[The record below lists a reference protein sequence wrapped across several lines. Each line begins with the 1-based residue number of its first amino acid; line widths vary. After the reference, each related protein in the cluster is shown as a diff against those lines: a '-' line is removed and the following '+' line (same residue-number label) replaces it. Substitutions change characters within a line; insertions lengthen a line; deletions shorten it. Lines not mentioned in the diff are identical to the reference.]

1 MATITGTPKTF
12 SQYVSEKTTGTATR
26 LVAAEADS
34 DIVIKASPVGALVG
48 DTDTQTLTNKTL
60 QDATTRFADN
70 VDATKQLAFECSTI
84 ATSTTRTV
92 TWPNAT
98 GVVILDTATQ
108 TITNKTFTDNSNT
121 FADNGDATKKLA
133 FECANITTATT
144 RTLTMANE
152 NVDLGAMA
160 ANIAFRR
167 GNILATVSQ
176 SGGIPT
182 GGWAQRGTGAQGEYV
197 LYADGRMEC
206 TWVDTTGQDVTAV
219 AGAVFRTTAVSTWTY
234 PTPVAFAVA
243 PDVDAKPEGSA
254 RWGGVDAPSTTACG
268 YRSFGTA
275 SSGTMAPVRLKAI
288 GRWF

>member
-108 TITNKTFTDNSNT
+108 TLMNKTFTDNST
-121 FADNGDATKKLA
+121 TIADNGDATKKLA
-133 FECANITTATT
+133 FECSAITTATT

-152 NVDLGAMA
+152 DVNLGAMA

-167 GNILATVSQ
+167 GNILAAVSQ

-182 GGWAQRGTGAQGEYV
+182 GALIERGTNANGEYV
-197 LYADGRMEC
+197 KFADGTYISTFTDGGIVCNSASGSLFRSG
-206 TWVDTTGQDVTAV
+206 TTN
-219 AGAVFRTTAVSTWTY
+219 TWTF
-234 PTPVAFAVA
+234 P
-243 PDVDAKPEGSA
+243 
-254 RWGGVDAPSTTACG
+254 GGAYASTTHL
-268 YRSFGTA
+268 SVTA
-275 SSGTMAPVRLKAI
+275 SSNTLARWASAMPASTTTANYDNYSATSSASSQVVTLVAV